1 MPGAFVEQD
10 IASML
15 SVSEFGVDVTIAGLP
30 VTAIFDAAYVD
41 PLGVASVR
49 PVLTCATTDVAS
61 VVRGA
66 AVVIGSVNYVVRG
79 IEPDGTGVTLL
90 ILERV

>member
-15 SVSEFGVDVTIAGLP
+15 SVSEFATEVTIAGQP
-30 VTAIFDAAYVD
+30 VRAIFDAAYVD
-41 PLGVASVR
+41 PLGVAQVR
-49 PVLTCATTDVAS
+49 PVLTCATADVAA
-61 VVRGA
+61 VARGA
-66 AVVIGSVNYVVRG
+66 AVVIGAASYVVRG

-90 ILERV
+90 ILERI